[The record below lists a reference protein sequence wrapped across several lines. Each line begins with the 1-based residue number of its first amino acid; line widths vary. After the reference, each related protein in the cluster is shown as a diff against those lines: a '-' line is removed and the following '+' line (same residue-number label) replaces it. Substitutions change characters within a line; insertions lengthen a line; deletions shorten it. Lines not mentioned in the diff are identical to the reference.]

1 MTTGNVEVEKL
12 FLEMQL
18 PVQLLVFQVKCITNY
33 SNAFSIQAGDTL
45 NLHSYLLGDVDGDY
59 AGLLI

>member
-1 MTTGNVEVEKL
+1 MTTGNVDSGETVL
-12 FLEMQL
+12 RDATASAATYDSSSGT
-18 PVQLLVFQVKCITNY
+18 ITNY

-59 AGLLI
+59 ASLA